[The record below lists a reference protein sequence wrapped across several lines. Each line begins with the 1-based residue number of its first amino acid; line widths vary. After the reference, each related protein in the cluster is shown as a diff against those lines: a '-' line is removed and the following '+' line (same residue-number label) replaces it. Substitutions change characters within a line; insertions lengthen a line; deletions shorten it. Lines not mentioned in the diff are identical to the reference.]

1 MPQVER
7 CMRQVFECNWVHTD
21 EIPVKKLLEEES
33 LTPDLI
39 DSVWYLSYQMICFYV
54 NILSY
59 ALLCLIK
66 KWFAIII
73 EISGNV
79 RRETWWICLRK
90 LWYKEYWSRYITDF
104 HWKHISY
111 SWTPNSHFLLRSFR
125 TNRYNASAILLLYVF
140 DSHHLYITAFL
151 SIFIKFQV
159 GHFLRFR
166 LWLWIIF

>member
-90 LWYKEYWSRYITDF
+90 LWYKDDDYGIHITTVWHSHYICSSEKNAKGSDCSVSSCKICVSNGNQ
-104 HWKHISY
+104 WY
-111 SWTPNSHFLLRSFR
+111 NV
-125 TNRYNASAILLLYVF
+125 TNI
-140 DSHHLYITAFL
+140 LYITAFL
-151 SIFIKFQV
+151 SIFIKFHV
-159 GHFLRFR
+159 GYFLRFR
-166 LWLWIIF
+166 LWLRIIF